1 MKDGKMK
8 LEIGKTLPEATFL
21 RRNDKDEVETI
32 SLRDLTDGKT
42 VVLFALPGAY
52 TATCSAAHMPSFVR
66 TAIALRANGVDT
78 IACIAVNDPAV
89 MRAWGQDTGAHDAGI
104 LMLSDADGSYTR
116 AVGMDYDA
124 PATGLYG
131 RSKRYSLLVRDGVIE
146 QFNFD
151 EERGVCNLSAGE
163 TMLDQ
168 L

>member
-1 MKDGKMK
+1 MK
-8 LEIGKTLPEATFL
+8 LEIGKTLPDATFL
-21 RRNDKDEVETI
+21 RRTDEGVETV
-32 SLRDLTDGKT
+32 SLRDLTAGKT

-89 MRAWGQDTGAHDAGI
+89 MFAWGKDTGAHDAGI
-104 LMLSDADGSYTR
+104 LMLSDADGSYTK
-116 AVGMDYDA
+116 AVEMDYDA
-124 PATGLYG
+124 PAGGMYG

-151 EERGVCNLSAGE
+151 EDRGVCNLSAGE
-163 TMLDQ
+163 TMLEQ

>member
-1 MKDGKMK
+1 
-8 LEIGKTLPEATFL
+8 
-21 RRNDKDEVETI
+21 
-32 SLRDLTDGKT
+32 
-42 VVLFALPGAY
+42 
-52 TATCSAAHMPSFVR
+52 MPSFVR
-66 TAIALRANGVDT
+66 TAAQLRAKGVDV

-89 MRAWGQDTGAHDAGI
+89 MQAWGADMGAHDAGI
-104 LMLSDADGSYTR
+104 LMLSDADGSYTK
-116 AVGMDYDA
+116 AVEMDYDN
-124 PATGLYG
+124 PAGGMYG

>member
-1 MKDGKMK
+1 MK
-8 LEIGKTLPEATFL
+8 LAIGKTLPDSSFL
-21 RRNDKDEVETI
+21 RMGDDGVETV
-32 SLRDLTDGKT
+32 SLRELTAGKT

-52 TATCSAAHMPSFVR
+52 TRTCTAAHMPSFVR
-66 TAIALRANGVDT
+66 TADKLRAKGVDM

-89 MRAWGQDTGAHDAGI
+89 MQAWGADMGAHDAGI

-116 AVGMDYDA
+116 AVEMDYDA
-124 PATGLYG
+124 PAGGMYG
-131 RSKRYSLLVRDGVIE
+131 RSKRYSLLLRDGVIE